1 MHAGKAKS
9 PGELIN
15 WLTMT
20 LPRALC
26 LTERLKGVVLCNVR
40 QIRPEKT
47 AVSGHQTA
55 GGKENDVS
63 AIPPVHR
70 ICKTPLCY

>member
-1 MHAGKAKS
+1 MHAGNAKS

-26 LTERLKGVVLCNVR
+26 LTECLKGTVLLNVQ
-40 QIRPEKT
+40 QIRAQKT
-47 AVSGHQTA
+47 AICGHRTA
-55 GGKENDVS
+55 GGKENHVS
-63 AIPPVHR
+63 AISAVHR
-70 ICKTPLCY
+70 LSNTPFC